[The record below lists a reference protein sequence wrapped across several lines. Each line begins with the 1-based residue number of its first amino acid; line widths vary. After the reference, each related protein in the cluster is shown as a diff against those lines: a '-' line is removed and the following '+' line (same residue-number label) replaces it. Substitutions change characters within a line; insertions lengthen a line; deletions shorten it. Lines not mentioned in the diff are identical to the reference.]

1 MLEAWQQKCAVQ
13 TKMNNTE
20 AWSVGEVA
28 DVALIH
34 SYGDDELKRLNFEV
48 NTEFLFKT
56 NKFQLPCV
64 RYQV

>member
-1 MLEAWQQKCAVQ
+1 
-13 TKMNNTE
+13 MNNTE